1 MIRENDVKL
10 IVTGRHVDVTEAMK
24 NYAREKLSRVMH
36 ERPHIN
42 EIHVI
47 MDVQKYRHR
56 VELSA
61 RGKNLELFCQEETA
75 DMYASID
82 RALAKLDRQLLRY
95 KERHLRKHQPDQV
108 RAGEALPSEEP
119 AERDETSITNRFSMK
134 VMYPQEALLQMK
146 AARHLFFTF
155 LNAETEEINLL
166 YRLGEDEIGH
176 LIPRK
181 IKGMDQPAKFQLRAV
196 REDSI
201 TTDSKSRSSR
211 KEDHLVAWATPEEA
225 LASMLAAGEKY
236 RFFMNTMAENASVV
250 YRQVDGSYALI
261 EPAE

>member
-1 MIRENDVKL
+1 MIRENGMKL
-10 IVTGRHVDVTEAMK
+10 LVTGRHVDVTEAMK
-24 NYAREKLSRVMH
+24 NYAREKLGRIMH

-42 EIHVI
+42 EMHVI

-95 KERHLRKHQPDQV
+95 KERRLRKHQSVPD
-108 RAGEALPSEEP
+108 RAMETLTSEEA
-119 AERDETSITNRFSMK
+119 AEGEEPSITQRFAMK
-134 VMYPQEALLQMK
+134 LMYPQEALLQMK
-146 AARHLFFTF
+146 AERHLFFVF

-166 YRLGEDEIGH
+166 YKLGEDEIGH
-176 LIPRK
+176 LVPRK
-181 IKGMDQPAKFQLRAV
+181 IRGMDQEAKFQLRV
-196 REDSI
+196 LKEDSI
-201 TTDSKSRSSR
+201 ATDSEPRPSR
-211 KEDHLVAWATPEEA
+211 KEDYYVAWAAPEEA

-236 RFFMNTMAENASVV
+236 RFFMSTLAENASVV
-250 YRQVDGSYALI
+250 YQQVSGDYALI
-261 EPAE
+261 EPAK

>member
-1 MIRENDVKL
+1 MKL
-10 IVTGRHVDVTEAMK
+10 LVTGRHVEVTEAMK
-24 NYAREKLSRVMH
+24 NYAREKLGRVMH

-47 MDVQKYRHR
+47 MDVEKYRHR

-61 RGKNLELFCQEETA
+61 RGKSLELFCQEETP

-95 KERHLRKHQPDQV
+95 KERHLRKNQPVPIRDMETPLV
-108 RAGEALPSEEP
+108 EETVEGEEP
-119 AERDETSITNRFSMK
+119 SITHRFAMEI
-134 VMYPQEALLQMK
+134 MYPQEAFLQMK
-146 AARHLFFTF
+146 SERHLFFVF

-166 YRLGEDEIGH
+166 YRLGEEEIGH
-176 LIPRK
+176 LVPRK
-181 IKGMDQPAKFQLRAV
+181 IKGMDQEAKFQLQVV

-201 TTDSKSRSSR
+201 APDAKLRARR
-211 KEDHLVAWATPEEA
+211 KEDCYVAWAAPEEA

-236 RFFMNTMAENASVV
+236 RFFMSTMAENASVV
-250 YRQVDGSYALI
+250 YQQVDGAYALI
-261 EPAE
+261 EPAK